1 MGASGLDA
9 VDSPLPPISIAVQRL
24 DHDGQQNQRV
34 VSEECPVALVYDGT
48 TAAVM
53 MATPSNLGDLAR
65 GFSLTEGF
73 IQNGA
78 EIRGLEVVPGLNG
91 IELRIWLTPNSG
103 RRFKMR
109 QRRLTGSTGCGLCGI
124 ESLSEAVRAC

>member
-9 VDSPLPPISIAVQRL
+9 VDSPPPLPPISIAVQRL
-24 DHDGQQNQRV
+24 DHDGQLNQRV
-34 VSEECPVALVYDGT
+34 VAEECPVALVYDGT

-73 IQNGA
+73 IQNVA
-78 EIRGLEVVPGLNG
+78 EIRDLEVVPGLDG

-103 RRFKMR
+103 
-109 QRRLTGSTGCGLCGI
+109 
-124 ESLSEAVRAC
+124 